1 MDERVKLAMA
11 KWPQVPHC
19 YGWLS
24 LDAQGKFRM
33 RDEAAQAAGHLGDVI
48 RHAPLLAFIYQ
59 NYESDPRGAWYF
71 QNGPQRVYVEL
82 ESTPYVA
89 RTDPEH
95 GFVLHDRAPAHKID
109 QIFMTNDGRL
119 ILNVHEKIA
128 MLDNRDLSHCVPLLR
143 IEGLAVADDD
153 LLNWLSEPKQALQIE
168 LSNELKNVQW
178 VVSNQLEKQF
188 GFIAHPSKLTQPSK
202 PSIDS

>member
-33 RDEAAQAAGHLGDVI
+33 RDEAAQAAGHMGDVI
-48 RHAPLLAFIYQ
+48 RHASLLAFIYQ

-95 GFVLHDRAPAHKID
+95 GFVLHDRSPVHEID

-119 ILNVHEKIA
+119 ILNAHEKIA

-178 VVSNQLEKQF
+178 VDSNQLEKQL
-188 GFIAHPSKLTQPSK
+188 GFIAHPSKLAQPSK

>member
-11 KWPQVPHC
+11 KWPKVPHC

-33 RDEAAQAAGHLGDVI
+33 RDEAAQAAHRLGDVI
-48 RHAPLLAFIYQ
+48 RHASLLTFIYQ
-59 NYESDPRGAWYF
+59 NYESDQRGAWYF

-82 ESTPYVA
+82 ETTPFIA

-95 GFVLHDRAPAHKID
+95 GFVLHDRVPVHEID

-119 ILNVHEKIA
+119 ILNANEKIA
-128 MLDNRDLSHCVPLLR
+128 MLDNRDLAHCVALLGS
-143 IEGLAVADDD
+143 EGLAVTDDD
-153 LLNWLSEPKQALQIE
+153 LLNWLSEPKQPLQIK
-168 LSNELKNVQW
+168 LYNELKNVQW
-178 VVSNQLEKQF
+178 IDSNQLENQL
-188 GFIAHPSKLTQPSK
+188 GFIAHPSKLAQSSK
-202 PSIDS
+202 PSTDS